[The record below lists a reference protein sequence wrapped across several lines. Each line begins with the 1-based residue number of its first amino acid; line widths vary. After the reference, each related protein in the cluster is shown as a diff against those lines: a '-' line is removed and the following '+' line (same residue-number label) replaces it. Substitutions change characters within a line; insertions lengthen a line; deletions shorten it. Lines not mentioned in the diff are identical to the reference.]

1 MTFLREYM
9 LIKQMNQESDI
20 FHYWYFLDQVFRF
33 QTCSQCCHDFLIM
46 SIMFVILLF

>member
-33 QTCSQCCHDFLIM
+33 QTYVHNVAMIF
-46 SIMFVILLF
+46 